1 MENKT
6 ETSDKRQ
13 LRHKKNCIAYPN
25 MFRNEG
31 YIMKSGGQ
39 NIPEDIFDKISSFQT
54 LTCD

>member
-31 YIMKSGGQ
+31 YIMKSVGQ